1 MSTKKIIYIMDAH
14 CGWCYG
20 NSQNITKL
28 HQLFSNTFEFEILV
42 GGMWLAQQAPFG
54 GPELSSYIKT
64 HAPTMSKTTGAIVSE
79 KFYDLARNS
88 NYQFSSLEPSAA
100 ITLVKEIAPQESF
113 SFAKKV
119 QEAIFVSGLP
129 LNVLSTYLPILKEL
143 NIDSKAFES
152 KWMKDENLDQTYK
165 EFEFVKP
172 LANGFPSLILEQ
184 SDSIYMLASG
194 YFDLD
199 QMIQNFQKI

>member
-1 MSTKKIIYIMDAH
+1 MDAH

-20 NSQNITKL
+20 NSQNITEL
-28 HQLFSNTFEFEILV
+28 HQLFSNTFEFEIMV
-42 GGMWLAQQAPFG
+42 GGMWLAQQALFG
-54 GPELSSYIKT
+54 GPKLSSYIKT

-79 KFYDLARNS
+79 KFYELAGNS

-100 ITLVKEIAPQESF
+100 IKLVKETAPQVSF

-119 QEAIFVSGLP
+119 QEAIFVTGLP
-129 LNVLSTYLPILKEL
+129 LDVLSTYTPILKEL
-143 NIDSKAFES
+143 NIDSSVFEN
-152 KWMKDENLDQTYK
+152 KWLKDENLEQTYK
-165 EFEFVKP
+165 EFALVKP

-184 SDSIYMLASG
+184 NDSKYMLASG
-194 YFDLD
+194 YFNLD